1 MMITS
6 WSTAMLFNFRNPEK
20 SCSGV
25 GRTVKILQ
33 MGWEER
39 GLPESVGT
47 TVEERGICRGGGEVE
62 KPLLE
67 IKSGNN
73 AGKIRGE
80 RWERGDR

>member
-1 MMITS
+1 MITS
-6 WSTAMLFNFRNPEK
+6 WSEAMLFNFRNPEK

-25 GRTVKILQ
+25 GRKVKILQ
-33 MGWEER
+33 MRWEEG
-39 GLPESVGT
+39 GLAEVVGRM
-47 TVEERGICRGGGEVE
+47 VEEDSMCRGGGEVE

-80 RWERGDR
+80 RRQVRMN